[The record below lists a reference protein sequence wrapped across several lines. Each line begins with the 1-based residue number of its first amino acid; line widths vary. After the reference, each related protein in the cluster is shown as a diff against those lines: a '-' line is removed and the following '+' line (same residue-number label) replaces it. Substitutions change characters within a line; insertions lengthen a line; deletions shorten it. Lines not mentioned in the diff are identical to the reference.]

1 MTTEEFQKIVLQKF
15 DLLESEISATKLQIQ
30 ENNSQIRTVQS
41 QLQAANTQI
50 KDVKSQITDS
60 NTQIQEIKS
69 QISDSNTQIQEIK
82 LQISDSNA
90 QIQEIK
96 SQISNSNSQI
106 TEQTDMLKAILHNQE
121 FVNAKIEGLTLTTAK
136 IESVQQLQQ
145 EVNVLGRKIY
155 AVSK

>member
-15 DLLESEISATKLQIQ
+15 DLLESEISATKSQIQ
-30 ENNSQIRTVQS
+30 E
-41 QLQAANTQI
+41 L
-50 KDVKSQITDS
+50 
-60 NTQIQEIKS
+60 
-69 QISDSNTQIQEIK
+69 
-82 LQISDSNA
+82 
-90 QIQEIK
+90 K

-106 TEQTDMLKAILHNQE
+106 TEHTDMLKAILHNQE